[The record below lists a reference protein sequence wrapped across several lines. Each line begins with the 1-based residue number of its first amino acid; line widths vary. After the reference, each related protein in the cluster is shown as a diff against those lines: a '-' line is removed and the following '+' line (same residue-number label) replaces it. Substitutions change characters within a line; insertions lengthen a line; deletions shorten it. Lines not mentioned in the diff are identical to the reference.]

1 MGLFKKLFSILQGDS
16 EEKDIENLS
25 GTSNSQVTNCSEEKE
40 NQAKKKVKKESKK

>member
-25 GTSNSQVTNCSEEKE
+25 LVYLLDMTIALEILI
-40 NQAKKKVKKESKK
+40 